1 MIGYVRGTVRHLLA
15 EYCLVDVQ
23 GVGYRVFVSTTT
35 RSKLAL
41 GKEATLFTYLSVRE
55 DAMLLYGFYTQGEYD
70 LFLRLISVAGIGP
83 KVAQGILS
91 AISAEQ
97 LCLAIR
103 QKRAAV
109 LVKLPGVGKK
119 TAERMILE
127 LYDKLAADEASVLPD
142 DAADAPTGVP
152 DAVAEAAQAL
162 AALGYAQGE
171 YAPVLARVKGIETVE
186 EIIKFALK
194 EFARRA

>member
-1 MIGYVRGTVRHLLA
+1 MIGYVRGTVRYLLA
-15 EYCLVDVQ
+15 ECCYVDVQ
-23 GVGYRVFVSTTT
+23 GVGYRVFVSAAT

-41 GKEATLFTYLSVRE
+41 GKEAMLLTHLSVRE
-55 DAMLLYGFYTQGEYD
+55 DAMLLYGFYAQSEYD
-70 LFLRLISVAGIGP
+70 LFLQLISVAGIGP

-103 QKRAAV
+103 QKRIAT

-127 LYDKLAADEASVLPD
+127 LYDKLAAEESVEMSAGEADVPGGVC
-142 DAADAPTGVP
+142 DALT
-152 DAVAEAAQAL
+152 EAAQAL
-162 AALGYAQGE
+162 AALGYTPVE
-171 YAPVLARVKGIETVE
+171 YAPVLKKAARFATVE
-186 EIIKFALK
+186 EIVKFALK
-194 EFARRA
+194 EFARKA

>member
-1 MIGYVRGTVRHLLA
+1 MIGYVRGTVRYLLA
-15 EYCLVDVQ
+15 ESCLIDVQ
-23 GVGYRVFVSTTT
+23 GVGYRVFISTAT

-41 GKEATLFTYLSVRE
+41 GKEATLLTHLSVRE
-55 DAMLLYGFYTQGEYD
+55 DAMLLYGFYTQSEYE
-70 LFLRLISVAGIGP
+70 LFLQLISVAGIGP

-103 QKRAAV
+103 QKRVAA

-127 LYDKLAADEASVLPD
+127 LYDKLAADETVDLPEGEVD
-142 DAADAPTGVP
+142 IPGGAMDAMT
-152 DAVAEAAQAL
+152 EAAQAL
-162 AALGYAQGE
+162 AALGYAPAE
-171 YAPVLARVKGIETVE
+171 YAPVLKKAAKYATVE
-186 EIIKFALK
+186 DILKFALK
-194 EFARRA
+194 EFAGKA